1 MLMIYSYMKK
11 MILAKHFMMWKKAI
25 KWHIIKS
32 TNMRKFYQLLFA
44 RIGKCIVLPEIDN
57 DERTTKTVISTGTI
71 SKKGTKFA
79 EHAEKKIETN
89 TKQKTKCDKGNFRI
103 R

>member
-1 MLMIYSYMKK
+1 
-11 MILAKHFMMWKKAI
+11 
-25 KWHIIKS
+25 
-32 TNMRKFYQLLFA
+32 MRKFYQLLFA

-79 EHAEKKIETN
+79 EHAEKKL
-89 TKQKTKCDKGNFRI
+89 KQTPNKKQNAIKATFE
-103 R
+103 